1 MTLSEPPTGT
11 LHQGAATNG
20 ASANGGSANG
30 GLPQRPP
37 KPGGISMR
45 PAMVVLGIA
54 VLILCLFFVIGI
66 TSSPAPVPAR
76 HGAASGAVPG
86 SALRSVPAAGLLAPI
101 VRAGE
106 PPANVVDAVVVPRGA
121 TRVAHSDTNAGAGQY
136 DAQVTVRSGAD
147 QAELIDFFAS
157 AMKLEGWQVF
167 SRGPADHDPN
177 TVEILGK
184 LAGTDGYYWEMGA
197 LVPPTT
203 FAANT
208 ATAAGRG
215 QTNVTIRLFQVP
227 DSQ

>member
-1 MTLSEPPTGT
+1 
-11 LHQGAATNG
+11 
-20 ASANGGSANG
+20 
-30 GLPQRPP
+30 
-37 KPGGISMR
+37 MR

-76 HGAASGAVPG
+76 HGAASSAVPG
-86 SALRSVPAAGLLAPI
+86 SALRSEPAAGLLAP
-101 VRAGE
+101 VMRAGQ
-106 PPANVVDAVVVPRGA
+106 PPANVVDSVVVPTGA
-121 TRVAHSDTNAGAGQY
+121 TRLAYQDNNAGASQY
-136 DAQVTVRSGAD
+136 DAQVTFRSGAN

-167 SRGPADHDPN
+167 SRGPADHNPN

-203 FAANT
+203 FAANVP
-208 ATAAGRG
+208 GQG
-215 QTNVTIRLFQVP
+215 QTDFTIRLFQIP